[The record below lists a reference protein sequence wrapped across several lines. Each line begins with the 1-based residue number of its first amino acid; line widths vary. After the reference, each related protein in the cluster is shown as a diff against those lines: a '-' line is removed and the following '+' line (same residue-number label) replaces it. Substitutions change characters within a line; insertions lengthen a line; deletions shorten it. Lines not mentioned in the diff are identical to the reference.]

1 MTFDFKN
8 SFHSELS
15 LALKNQNHSYLCKI
29 QHEMNNQNTRHIIQQ
44 HHQSFNPFSVLH
56 SNTFFS
62 PMMISPPKFIQNS
75 HSVLL
80 PVSHFSKSDTLSK
93 KPKFDQSLNFCV
105 RFAVNG
111 ISKFTKGNI
120 VPLSNR
126 SIQAGDFGDDAA
138 MIAENSKCIVIGKN
152 LSQFEKQRNR
162 SNLNCYRS
170 S

>member
-80 PVSHFSKSDTLSK
+80 PVSHFSKSDTLSN
-93 KPKFDQSLNFCV
+93 KPKFDQSLNKQLYNFNPS
-105 RFAVNG
+105 RKKL
-111 ISKFTKGNI
+111 IL
-120 VPLSNR
+120 PLFILLYN
-126 SIQAGDFGDDAA
+126 
-138 MIAENSKCIVIGKN
+138 V
-152 LSQFEKQRNR
+152 L
-162 SNLNCYRS
+162 L
-170 S
+170 